1 MDGSFFIAIML
12 WLDWDFTIS
21 YFFVSPQW
29 AEKTDFANSW
39 VVNRDECSDIIPEP
53 EDPCAEG
60 GETLKQAE
68 DLCYILLQPDGM
80 MMLKILYTLCFY
92 HKCVWFS
99 NFWLIIHLESVWN
112 QSMVVHFWDLQLRGL
127 EAWTHFKAF
136 HLQESPQRS
145 SCTCKEDPGMKKY
158 VDDMSTL

>member
-1 MDGSFFIAIML
+1 MDGSLFIAIML

-21 YFFVSPQW
+21 YFFCSPQW
-29 AEKTDFANSW
+29 EEKTDFANSW

-92 HKCVWFS
+92 H
-99 NFWLIIHLESVWN
+99 
-112 QSMVVHFWDLQLRGL
+112 
-127 EAWTHFKAF
+127 
-136 HLQESPQRS
+136 
-145 SCTCKEDPGMKKY
+145 
-158 VDDMSTL
+158 